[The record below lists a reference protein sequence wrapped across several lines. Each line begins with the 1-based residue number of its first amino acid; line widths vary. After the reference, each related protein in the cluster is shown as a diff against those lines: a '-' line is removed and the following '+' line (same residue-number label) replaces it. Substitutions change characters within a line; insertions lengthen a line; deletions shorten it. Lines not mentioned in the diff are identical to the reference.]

1 MAVQL
6 IKTKKAYHDA
16 LKMIDELF
24 DAKPHTKEADDLEL
38 LSALVELYEEHTF
51 PIKSPSP
58 LEAIRFRMEQM
69 NLAQK
74 DLIPYIG
81 NKSKVSEVLSG
92 KRPLSLTMIR
102 KLSVGLGIPADVLIQ
117 PYEIPA

>member
-24 DAKPHTKEADDLEL
+24 DVKPHTKEADDLEL
-38 LSALVELYEEHTF
+38 LSALVELYEERTF
-51 PIKSPSP
+51 PIESPSP